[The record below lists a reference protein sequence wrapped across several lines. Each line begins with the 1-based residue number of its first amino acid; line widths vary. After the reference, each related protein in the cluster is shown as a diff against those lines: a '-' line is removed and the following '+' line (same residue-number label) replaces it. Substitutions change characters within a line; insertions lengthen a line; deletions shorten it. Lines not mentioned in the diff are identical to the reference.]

1 MSASR
6 ELQIPSSSLSWVRL
20 ENSPAPFAF
29 HFRPVR
35 CPRPSS
41 GFLIVLVAP
50 HFISSHL
57 ISSHLGR
64 RQTDSHL
71 PALRQ
76 RTDAPDTKYSGSC
89 TTTRRRSSAAPGC
102 CSSWHGRV
110 VTSICARA
118 RNSRLTGSAHDNPSI
133 RAGDFFFGPTYLS
146 SPQQAAAA
154 LRSLRKKSR
163 RVAPTTSSNPHRIDG
178 PPPTTVTSSHRS
190 SNPPSRSPG
199 PTPAQ
204 QLVLSNAELKI
215 EPKWLAQS
223 RSPTRPWASSPARLQ
238 LLQVSELAEIFQLD
252 RARVGGCAT
261 PN

>member
-190 SNPPSRSPG
+190 KQPAVPESRTHPSA
-199 PTPAQ
+199 T
-204 QLVLSNAELKI
+204 
-215 EPKWLAQS
+215 
-223 RSPTRPWASSPARLQ
+223 ARAVQ
-238 LLQVSELAEIFQLD
+238 
-252 RARVGGCAT
+252 R
-261 PN
+261 